1 MASMARILAGSVALA
16 VLASAGV
23 AYAQREPA
31 YESARSQGAVGEKA
45 DGYLGFVSAPTPAVR
60 AMVEDINIKRKAS
73 YTRRAAATGSTVA
86 EYAFT
91 IGCNLIANTSS
102 GEKYQGPDGSWQ
114 TRGTRAPVRDGRCI

>member
-31 YESARSQGAVGEKA
+31 YESARSQGAVGEKT

-91 IGCNLIANTSS
+91 IGCNLIANTRP

-114 TRGTRAPVRDGRCI
+114 TRGAGPPVRDGRCI

>member
-1 MASMARILAGSVALA
+1 MTRMAKILAGGVALA
-16 VLASAGV
+16 LITTAGV

-31 YESARSQGAVGEKA
+31 YESARTQGVVGEKA

-91 IGCNLIANTSS
+91 IGCNLIANTSP
-102 GEKYQGPDGSWQ
+102 GERYQSPDGSWK
-114 TRGTRAPVRDGRCI
+114 TRGAGAPVRDGRCI